1 MEEFSP
7 PNKMLD
13 RLATIHP
20 VVWATAQP
28 EKNSGAP
35 PWLAY
40 LHRRS
45 ASKRSLDVP
54 RPTPPRACP
63 QVAAPSGALL
73 QWQSKSR
80 DGTGRIPQTRPQNTK
95 GTAQHEVR
103 STHGRIQRRRLH

>member
-54 RPTPPRACP
+54 ALRLHAPALKLLPLPARCYNGKAKAATEPDASRNRARKTPK
-63 QVAAPSGALL
+63 AP
-73 QWQSKSR
+73 
-80 DGTGRIPQTRPQNTK
+80 
-95 GTAQHEVR
+95 R
-103 STHGRIQRRRLH
+103 STK